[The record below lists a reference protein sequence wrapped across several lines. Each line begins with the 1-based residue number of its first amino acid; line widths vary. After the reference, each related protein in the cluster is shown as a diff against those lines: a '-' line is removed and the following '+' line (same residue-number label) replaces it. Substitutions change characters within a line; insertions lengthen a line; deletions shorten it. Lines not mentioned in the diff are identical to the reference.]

1 MGRMKDLYI
10 DLQNEY
16 GQNLEDL
23 PEGFSME
30 EYIDSY
36 VNEKKAQEKL
46 FCQQYAEQKNS

>member
-30 EYIDSY
+30 EY
-36 VNEKKAQEKL
+36 VEKAMQEKQRDQL
-46 FCQQYAEQKNS
+46 FCQQYADSKNS

>member
-1 MGRMKDLYI
+1 MKDLYI

-30 EYIDSY
+30 EYI
-36 VNEKKAQEKL
+36 EKSIQEKQRDQL

>member
-36 VNEKKAQEKL
+36 VNEKKAQEQL
-46 FCQQYAEQKNS
+46 FCQQYANQKKS

>member
-1 MGRMKDLYI
+1 MKDLYI

-30 EYIDSY
+30 EYVDRYIL
-36 VNEKKAQEKL
+36 EKKAQEQL
-46 FCQQYAEQKNS
+46 FCQQYSENKNS